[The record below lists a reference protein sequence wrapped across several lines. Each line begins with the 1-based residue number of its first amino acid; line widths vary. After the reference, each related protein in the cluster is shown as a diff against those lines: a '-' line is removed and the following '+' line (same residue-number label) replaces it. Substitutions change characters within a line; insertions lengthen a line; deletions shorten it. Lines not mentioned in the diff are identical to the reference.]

1 MSEPTPLA
9 ERLLVIITSL
19 KRTIHRV
26 GHPLRVDTALL
37 YAISD
42 RLGRLMVRFQTLARR
57 PIPILPAAAPP
68 TKPTAHPKPEALM
81 GAKTQIGAKLP
92 TGKFWIQKLLPSHW
106 LNGDRY
112 FLAQFLDDPETIAL
126 VAQNPQFARQV
137 FRPLCRMFSLP
148 FPPHLK
154 LPPRPKPPSKPP
166 GKPRPP
172 RIRKPK
178 PKPIKPPKPP
188 EPTFLDYLLAKYP
201 PTDIVAPQPSQ
212 IRKIFSR

>member
-1 MSEPTPLA
+1 MSESTPLA

-37 YAISD
+37 YAISG

-57 PIPILPAAAPP
+57 PLPILPAAAPP
-68 TKPTAHPKPEALM
+68 TKPTTQQSKRATHPKPEALM

-154 LPPRPKPPSKPP
+154 LPPRPKLP

-178 PKPIKPPKPP
+178 PKPLQPP

-201 PTDIVAPQPSQ
+201 PTDTVAPQPSQ